1 MYLLEPSNIMLV
13 VFELLSVEHGN
24 PVLQE
29 LSTIIMWCF
38 C

>member
-24 PVLQE
+24 PVSHE
-29 LSTIIMWCF
+29 MSTIIMWLF